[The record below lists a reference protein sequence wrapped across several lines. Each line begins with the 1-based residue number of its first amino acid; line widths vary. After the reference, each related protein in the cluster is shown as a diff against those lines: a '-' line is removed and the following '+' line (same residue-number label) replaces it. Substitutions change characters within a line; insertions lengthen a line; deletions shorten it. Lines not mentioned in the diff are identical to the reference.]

1 MEKIISNNVSHIG
14 LMSKIYKEFLLSN
27 NEGEKIRV

>member
-1 MEKIISNNVSHIG
+1 MEKIILNNVFYIG
-14 LMSKIYKEFLLSN
+14 LMFKIYKEFLFLN